1 MNREVRTALGG
12 ALGLVVLIVAFV
24 ALVRYLVPSILG
36 APFSFSLI
44 AAVTVAVLGVLV
56 LCWAG
61 WRLWVWVVRS
71 FNR

>member
-24 ALVRYLVPSILG
+24 GLVRYLVPSILG

-44 AAVTVAVLGVLV
+44 AAVAVTVLGVLA